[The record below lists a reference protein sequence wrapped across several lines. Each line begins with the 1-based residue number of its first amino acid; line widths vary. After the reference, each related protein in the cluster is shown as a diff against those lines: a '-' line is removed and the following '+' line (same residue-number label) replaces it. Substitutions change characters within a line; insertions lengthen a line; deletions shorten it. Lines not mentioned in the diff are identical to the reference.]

1 MNISC
6 PVWFTIY
13 ELPSEKMVPKCK
25 TSMKIIKGGGKLE
38 IVEGRPAIISAAAV

>member
-1 MNISC
+1 MDIGHVLPS
-6 PVWFTIY
+6 VVY
-13 ELPSEKMVPKCK
+13 VLPSEKMVPKCK

>member
-1 MNISC
+1 MFISH
-6 PVWFTIY
+6 PVWFTNY
-13 ELPSEKMVPKCK
+13 PAKKMVPKCK